1 MLLNEYIEV
10 LNKAIQ
16 KLDDYGLAKV
26 IEFNSELRGGKKA
39 VLNIK
44 VILINKSALYIR
56 EYLNGKY
63 GIERI
68 DYAYQYQTE
77 NGTLIFRYDNAKHK
91 PALGFDEHKHTQNGS
106 IISSQLPPIDEI
118 VNEVIMDLT

>member
-1 MLLNEYIEV
+1 MLLNEYIEA
-10 LNKAIQ
+10 LTKAIQ
-16 KLDDYGLAKV
+16 KLDDYGLAEV
-26 IEFNSELRGGKKA
+26 IEFNSELRGSKKA

-77 NGTLIFRYDNAKHK
+77 KGTLIFRYDNAKHK

-118 VNEVIMDLT
+118 VDEVIMDLT

>member
-1 MLLNEYIEV
+1 MAEL
-10 LNKAIQ
+10 
-16 KLDDYGLAKV
+16 

-77 NGTLIFRYDNAKHK
+77 KGTLIFRYDNAKHK
-91 PALGFDEHKHTQNGS
+91 PALGFDEHKHTENGS
-106 IISSQLPPIDEI
+106 IIPKQLPSIDEI
-118 VNEVIMDLT
+118 VDEVIEGLS